1 MISDSEFALEECL
14 ELLAQGETLQACL
27 ARYPEQAAELKPLL
41 AAALRLQSAG
51 EQVNPSLLF
60 KSRTRAQLRAHMD
73 AHAHPRKLRQGFW
86 FPRFSP
92 AMRLMSGLAALLLAC
107 TITGTA
113 LAQAALPGDTL
124 YSWKL
129 TSEGAWR
136 TLSPDPV
143 GVDLAR
149 AERRIDE
156 ALAVS
161 NNVDAQG
168 VALHAYQ
175 NIVTDLGQYED
186 VSVKERISSGLQI
199 QQEKLKKSG
208 IELPS
213 QAGTHPNVKTP

>member
-1 MISDSEFALEECL
+1 MISNSEFVLEECL
-14 ELLAQGETLQACL
+14 ELLAQGETLQDCL
-27 ARYPEQAAELKPLL
+27 ARYPEQAAELEPLL
-41 AAALRLQSAG
+41 AAALRLQNAG
-51 EQVNPSLLF
+51 EQVSPSLLF

-73 AHAHPRKLRQGFW
+73 AHPRKLRQGFW
-86 FPRFSP
+86 FPRFSL
-92 AMRLMSGLAALLLAC
+92 AMRVVSGLAALLLAC

-113 LAQAALPGDTL
+113 LAQSALPGETL

-129 TSEGAWR
+129 TSERAWR

-161 NNVDAQG
+161 SNVDAQG
-168 VALHAYQ
+168 IALHDYQ
-175 NIVTDLGQYED
+175 NIVADLEQYED
-186 VSVKERISSGLQI
+186 LSVQERISSGLKI

-208 IELPS
+208 LELPS